1 MNNKTFFL
9 FSFLPAF
16 AYWGLEAYYPPKI
29 ALLGGILLAVVE
41 LGLEKIFTKHVHR
54 FSLLNFFLILLLG
67 GVGVIADDG
76 IWFKF
81 QPSLGSLVMVGL
93 LFFYKT
99 KKRSLMYE
107 MISDLKQKTPLP
119 EDFYHQF
126 EGHLMFFFLFHSLFM
141 GVVTIY
147 SETSTWVF
155 WKTGGFYLL
164 MFLFM
169 VFEVIWFR
177 MLGIKRRK

>member
-9 FSFLPAF
+9 FSFFPAL

-41 LGLEKIFTKHVHR
+41 LVLEKIFTKHIHR
-54 FSLLNFFLILLLG
+54 FSLLNFFLIVFLG
-67 GVGVIADDG
+67 GIGVVADDG

-81 QPSLGSLVMVGL
+81 QPSLGSLVMAGL
-93 LFFYKT
+93 LIVYKL

-119 EDFYHQF
+119 IEFYKQF
-126 EGHLMFFFLFHSLFM
+126 ESHLLLFFIFHSIFM
-141 GVVTIY
+141 VLITLY
-147 SETSTWVF
+147 TETGTWLF
-155 WKTGGFYLL
+155 WKTGGFYIL
-164 MFLFM
+164 MIVFM
-169 VFEVIWFR
+169 VIEVIWFR
-177 MLGIKRRK
+177 VMGIRKLK